1 MSLSS
6 LEHSNRLISDT
17 RRRIDILR
25 AELASEPLNDSSALR
40 TRLLQ
45 QMELSLACLERNRD
59 AIASRLANG
68 VARDQGA

>member
-59 AIASRLANG
+59 AIASRLPNG
-68 VARDQGA
+68 VARDQGV

>member
-68 VARDQGA
+68 IARDQGV

>member
-45 QMELSLACLERNRD
+45 QMELSLACMERNRD